1 VKANSE
7 VGQVFKLR
15 SNIYRI
21 IRHYRWKW
29 SMGRI
34 S

>member
-7 VGQVFKLR
+7 FGQVFKLR
-15 SNIYRI
+15 RDIYTI
-21 IRHYRWKW
+21 TRHYRWKW